1 MEATIGVPPNAA
13 SQDEAPDE
21 DTNDLHDDTNV
32 DGNEAVEDKV
42 EVDFTKMTGKQKKL
56 FELRLKMVSIPS
68 KNLLETYFLLC
79 LIIGTH
85 THTLCYYVNSSFFL
99 KSFSPWSLVS
109 E

>member
-13 SQDEAPDE
+13 FQDEAPDD
-21 DTNDLHDDTNV
+21 DTNDLQDDTNV

-56 FELRLKMVSIPS
+56 FELRLKMVS
-68 KNLLETYFLLC
+68 KHLLETYFLLC

-85 THTLCYYVNSSFFL
+85 AHTLYYYVKSSFFL